1 MYRSKGKHAYVSE
14 TCNSLDDIGALV
26 HDNDGTRTKARLGIL
41 QGIVVH
47 TIRGRELGYGT

>member
-1 MYRSKGKHAYVSE
+1 MIRGKRAYVGE
-14 TCNSLDDIGALV
+14 TCNGLNNIGALV

>member
-1 MYRSKGKHAYVSE
+1 MFRGKRAYVGE
-14 TCNSLDDIGALV
+14 ACNSLDNIGALV